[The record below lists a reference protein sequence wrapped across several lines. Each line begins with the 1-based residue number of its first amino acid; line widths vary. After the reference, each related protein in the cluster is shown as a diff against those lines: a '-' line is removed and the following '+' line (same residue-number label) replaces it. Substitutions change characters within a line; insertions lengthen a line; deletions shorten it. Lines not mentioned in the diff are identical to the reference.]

1 MPPATTGCAPFNP
14 VLPQPAAASTR
25 CCLNPAMAQ
34 IGTQSVT
41 TGGPGSP
48 DAMPQ
53 RRLIGPVGTGPAR
66 NRPRS
71 SASTAIELL
80 LTAARAA
87 LACADPQTAL
97 LRGGAAR
104 RLFRTQRRPWWYQQ
118 ATF

>member
-1 MPPATTGCAPFNP
+1 M
-14 VLPQPAAASTR
+14 L
-25 CCLNPAMAQ
+25 Q

-41 TGGPGSP
+41 TGGPASP

-118 ATF
+118 ATFLVLQARYAAGQVSAGLLRQGRTGGIEP